1 MNENIHFIVMEYLW
15 MLKKMLHSLKVYEK
29 K

>member
-1 MNENIHFIVMEYLW
+1 MNENIHFIVMEYLQ

>member
-1 MNENIHFIVMEYLW
+1 MNENIHFIVMEYLR